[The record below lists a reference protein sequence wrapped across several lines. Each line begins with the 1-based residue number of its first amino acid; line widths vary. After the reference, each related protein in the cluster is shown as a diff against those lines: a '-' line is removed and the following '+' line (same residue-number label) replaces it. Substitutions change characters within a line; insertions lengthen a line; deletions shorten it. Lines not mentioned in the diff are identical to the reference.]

1 MKRAVLFV
9 LALALSFAASAQVL
23 YKLVDKN
30 GKVTYAEKIPP
41 GFDGKA
47 TPVDIDPNRN
57 TATLPKPQGQG
68 KDTESGAAKSA
79 FAPSP
84 RQQAEARREQR
95 IEEAKKR
102 LEDAKAE
109 LASALDNPSDA
120 DVTRVGNVG
129 GGTRAVW
136 SDDYKVRVEN
146 LYARVKAAEKA
157 LSDAEAL

>member
-9 LALALSFAASAQVL
+9 LALALTLGASAQVL

-41 GFDGKA
+41 GFDGQA
-47 TPVDIDPNRN
+47 PRVDIDPNRN
-57 TATLPKPQGQG
+57 TATLPKPQGA
-68 KDTESGAAKSA
+68 DTESGAAKSA

-84 RQQAEARREQR
+84 RQQAEARREKR
-95 IEEAKKR
+95 IEEAKKQ

-109 LASALDNPSDA
+109 LASALENPSDT
-120 DVTRVGNVG
+120 DVMRMGNAG
-129 GGTRAVW
+129 GGSRPVW
-136 SDDYKVRVEN
+136 SDDYKTRIAN
-146 LYARVKAAEKA
+146 LEAKVKRAEKT

>member
-9 LALALSFAASAQVL
+9 LALALGLAANAQVL

-57 TATLPKPQGQG
+57 TATLPKPQGVN
-68 KDTESGAAKSA
+68 TESGSAKSA

-102 LEDAKAE
+102 LEDAKTE
-109 LASALDNPSDA
+109 LASALENPSDA

-129 GGTRAVW
+129 GGTRPVW
-136 SDDYKVRVEN
+136 SDDYKVRIEN

>member
-9 LALALSFAASAQVL
+9 LALSLTLVASAQVL

-41 GFDGKA
+41 GFDGQA
-47 TPVDIDPNRN
+47 TRIDVDPNRN
-57 TATLPKPQGQG
+57 TATLPKPKGV
-68 KDTESGAAKSA
+68 DTESGPAKNLL
-79 FAPSP
+79 APSP
-84 RQQAEARREQR
+84 RQQAEARREKR
-95 IEEAKKR
+95 IEEAKKQ

-109 LASALDNPSDA
+109 LAAALENPSDT
-120 DVTRVGNVG
+120 DVMRMGNAG

-136 SDDYKVRVEN
+136 SDDYKLRIEN
-146 LYARVKAAEKA
+146 LYAKVKAREQA